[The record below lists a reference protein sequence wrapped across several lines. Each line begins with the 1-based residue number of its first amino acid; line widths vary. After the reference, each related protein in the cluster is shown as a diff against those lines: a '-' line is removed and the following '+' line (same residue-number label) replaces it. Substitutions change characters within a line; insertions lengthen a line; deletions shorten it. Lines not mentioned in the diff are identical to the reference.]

1 MEPAVEF
8 GKSQVPGLLEQ
19 VCLDLSWG
27 LVAGLPIRRDYCS
40 LPIETTQG
48 SRWVWRLNPRP
59 REALD
64 LLQQQLLCP
73 RVRLIE
79 VTGERV
85 GRG

>member
-8 GKSQVPGLLEQ
+8 GKSQVAGLLEQ
-19 VCLDLSWG
+19 VCLDMSWG

-48 SRWVWRLNPRP
+48 SRWGWRLNPRP

-64 LLQQQLLCP
+64 LLQRAATVPQSQ
-73 RVRLIE
+73 VN
-79 VTGERV
+79 
-85 GRG
+85 